1 MMNYQQTNQSYLKN
15 QVMSASPAQLISMLM
30 AGAIKNVK
38 LAQKAIEAEDKPK
51 THAKILLA
59 QDIILELKYAV
70 NQDVEGSV
78 GPELINL
85 YDYMYEQLVQ
95 ANINNDSA
103 KLAEVDTLMTDL
115 LVTWKQL
122 EG

>member
-38 LAQKAIEAEDKPK
+38 LAQKAIEAADKPK

-78 GPELINL
+78 GLELINL

-95 ANINNDSA
+95 ANINNDPA

-115 LVTWKQL
+115 LTTWKQI

>member
-38 LAQKAIEAEDKPK
+38 LAQKAIEAADKPK

-95 ANINNDSA
+95 ANINNDPA

-115 LVTWKQL
+115 LTTWKQI
-122 EG
+122 EV

>member
-38 LAQKAIEAEDKPK
+38 LAQKAIEAADKPK

-95 ANINNDSA
+95 ANINNDPA

-115 LVTWKQL
+115 LTTWKQI

>member
-1 MMNYQQTNQSYLKN
+1 MNYQQTNQSYLKN

-30 AGAIKNVK
+30 AGAIKNIK
-38 LAQKAIEAEDKPK
+38 LAQKAIAANNKPQ
-51 THAKILLA
+51 THAKIVLA

-70 NQDVEGSV
+70 NQDVDGSI
-78 GPELINL
+78 GLELINL
-85 YDYMYEQLVQ
+85 YEYMYEQLIQ

-115 LVTWKQL
+115 LTTWKQL
-122 EG
+122 GA

>member
-30 AGAIKNVK
+30 AGAIKNIK

-95 ANINNDSA
+95 ANINNDPA

-115 LVTWKQL
+115 LTTWKQL

>member
-30 AGAIKNVK
+30 AGAIKNIK

-95 ANINNDSA
+95 ANINNDPA

-115 LVTWKQL
+115 MTTWKQL

>member
-38 LAQKAIEAEDKPK
+38 LAQKAIEAKDKPK

-115 LVTWKQL
+115 LTTWKQI

>member
-95 ANINNDSA
+95 ANINNNPA
-103 KLAEVDTLMTDL
+103 KLVEVDTLMTDL
-115 LVTWKQL
+115 LTTWKQL

>member
-30 AGAIKNVK
+30 AGAIKNIK

-95 ANINNDSA
+95 ANINNDPA

-115 LVTWKQL
+115 LMTWKQL

>member
-30 AGAIKNVK
+30 AGAIKNIK

-59 QDIILELKYAV
+59 QDIILELKYSV

-95 ANINNDSA
+95 ANINNDPA

-115 LVTWKQL
+115 LTTWKQL